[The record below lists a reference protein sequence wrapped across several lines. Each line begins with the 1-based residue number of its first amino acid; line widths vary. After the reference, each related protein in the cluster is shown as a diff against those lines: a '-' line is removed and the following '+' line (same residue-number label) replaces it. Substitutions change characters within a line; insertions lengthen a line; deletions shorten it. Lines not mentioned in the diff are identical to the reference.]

1 MVAVPVPVSAQELQQ
16 QWLTWAGEALAEK
29 QEEYTRFEDY
39 YNGDHELAFATDKW
53 ATTFGTIFEEFA
65 DNWCG
70 VVVDS
75 MVQRLEITGWTT
87 EGGNK
92 DEKEKWIKTAEEIWD
107 RNELHVEEEDLNIQ
121 TLVKGD
127 SYLMVWPD
135 PDENEKQAEVYF
147 NDALYTSVF
156 YDPTRRR
163 RIARATKSYID
174 MEGIPHLYIYT
185 PERILEYQGSM
196 QTPPNTLAMMQMRGE
211 VLDILPNGWILLED
225 DPNPYGEVPVF
236 HFRNKS
242 GGGTHGMSELKS
254 VIPVQNAVNKLL
266 MDLMVASEFGS
277 FRQKW
282 VAGGGV
288 PRNPDGTSGWKTG
301 GDRVWHTTDPTAKFG
316 EFGQVDLEPIFR
328 AIDSLVGHIAKIT
341 QTPMHYLRTSG
352 DMPSGE
358 ALKTAESGLV
368 GKCKERQK
376 SLGASWSK
384 AMTFAVRLELGLEK
398 LDKPLMPVWR
408 DPEIRHDLEQA
419 QTAQLKSIMGIPL
432 EQLWSEHFDYTQ
444 EQIDEFTLKN
454 KALAAAVLAQV
465 VAQVGQLPPGSE
477 AVGATPQ
484 QLIDLVQA
492 SGAVTPT
499 ADGESGLDVS
509 QILAMLPKGV
519 TAQTTAGEAT
529 TKPQPNTTPPASPT
543 RRSRGFRD

>member
-1 MVAVPVPVSAQELQQ
+1 MVAQPNDLSARQLQE
-16 QWLTWAGEALAEK
+16 QWLKWAGEALAEK

-39 YNGDHELAFATDKW
+39 YNGDHELAFATEKW
-53 ATTFGTIFEEFA
+53 ESTFGEVFEEFA

-75 MVQRLEITGWTT
+75 MVQRLEITGWMT
-87 EGGNK
+87 EGK
-92 DEKEKWIKTAEEIWD
+92 DDKKVAAIADEIWD

-127 SYLMVWPD
+127 GYLMVWPD
-135 PDENEKQAEVYF
+135 PDETGDKKAEVYF

-163 RIARATKSYID
+163 RIARATKSYVD

-185 PERILEYQGSM
+185 PEQILEYQGST
-196 QTPPNTLAMMQMRGE
+196 QTPRGQVELMQLRGE
-211 VLDILPNGWILLED
+211 VMDILPNGWILLD
-225 DPNPYGEVPVF
+225 DQRNPFGEVPVF

-254 VIPVQNAVNKLL
+254 VVPMQNAVNKLL
-266 MDLMVASEFGS
+266 MDLMVGSEFGS

-288 PRNPDGTSGWKTG
+288 PKNPDGTSGWRTG
-301 GDRVWHTTDPTAKFG
+301 GDRVWHTTDPQAKFG
-316 EFGQVDLEPIFR
+316 EFGQIDLEPIFR
-328 AIDSLVGHIAKIT
+328 SIDSTIGHIAKIT

-368 GKCKERQK
+368 GKCRARQK

-384 AMTFAVRLELGLEK
+384 AMTFAVRLEMGLDE
-398 LDKPLMPVWR
+398 LDKPLMPVWK

-419 QTAQLKSIMGIPL
+419 QTAQLKSIMGVPL

-444 EQIDEFTLKN
+444 DQIDEFIKKN

-477 AVGATPQ
+477 AVTANPQ
-484 QLIDLVQA
+484 QLIDLVKA
-492 SGAVTPT
+492 SGAVEPK
-499 ADGESGLDVS
+499 ADGESGLDIS
-509 QILAMLPKGV
+509 QILAMIPKGV